1 MGWEVSEVGNVSLS
15 FSFVANNWALQE
27 LAVELLSW
35 LGTQCWLGFPAASQQ
50 WILAGALRSD
60 TPEEEERGAQIIQ
73 SSVGISPW
81 GKKSKYFSKFPLGGG
96 IPCQDF
102 VVQHWAPVTHLLFNL
117 YSSFCSISMCIIIWP
132 GKHMGALGFG
142 VY

>member
-60 TPEEEERGAQIIQ
+60 TPEEEERGGLR
-73 SSVGISPW
+73 SSRVQWGYLHGEKNPNISVN
-81 GKKSKYFSKFPLGGG
+81 SL
-96 IPCQDF
+96 
-102 VVQHWAPVTHLLFNL
+102 
-117 YSSFCSISMCIIIWP
+117 
-132 GKHMGALGFG
+132 
-142 VY
+142 

>member
-1 MGWEVSEVGNVSLS
+1 MAWEVSEVGNVSLS

-60 TPEEEERGAQIIQ
+60 TPEEEERGG
-73 SSVGISPW
+73 SDHPEFSGDISM
-81 GKKSKYFSKFPLGGG
+81 GKKNP
-96 IPCQDF
+96 
-102 VVQHWAPVTHLLFNL
+102 N
-117 YSSFCSISMCIIIWP
+117 ISVNS
-132 GKHMGALGFG
+132 L
-142 VY
+142 